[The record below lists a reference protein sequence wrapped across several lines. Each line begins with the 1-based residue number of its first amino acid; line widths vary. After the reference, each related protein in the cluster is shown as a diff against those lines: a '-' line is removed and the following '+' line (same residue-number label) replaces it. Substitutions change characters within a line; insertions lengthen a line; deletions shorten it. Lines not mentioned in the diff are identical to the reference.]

1 MLGDFDILARK
12 HRFTRREHFYVL
24 ADPLGR
30 IVGENAVLGKNALEF
45 KTARA
50 AFFAQIQSLVPVDN
64 YFGHKYAVFIVI
76 KEVNFDALSPP
87 NSEEI
92 RLSAGETPD

>member
-1 MLGDFDILARK
+1 MLGDFDILARE

-45 KTARA
+45 KTARRPFLPKSKVWFPSTIILA
-50 AFFAQIQSLVPVDN
+50 INMLFLLLL
-64 YFGHKYAVFIVI
+64 K
-76 KEVNFDALSPP
+76 
-87 NSEEI
+87 
-92 RLSAGETPD
+92 R